1 MNEFE
6 DLIKALDAYIS
17 KADDDLTDKLNE
29 EGYAKAAETVENINA
44 LEDAIAEI
52 LEEELEYYLGELEGV
67 DLENAVNNILPN
79 LLAGD
84 ITDEKLAEVFKDI
97 FDKALRSLTD
107 AYIKDIDKD
116 LAFSMF
122 SERTSDWIKSWS
134 EELGKL
140 MKLGSYEELQRILS
154 KGLEDGESVQQVMEN
169 LMDSYGFSRKR
180 ARATA
185 ITEMLTAHS
194 VSSQEAYRQSPA
206 VEKKM
211 WRHTGAHKNKPRQ
224 NHVNMDG
231 KKVDKNE
238 PFELL
243 GADGETYHPDY
254 PRDPILPPS
263 ERVNCHC
270 ISQPIV
276 SESILGLSLDERRK
290 LQQQAIEED
299 NALWEAELDAK
310 NRAKAGIE

>member
-6 DLIKALDAYIS
+6 TLIKALDTYIS
-17 KADDDLTDKLNE
+17 KADDDLTDRLNE
-29 EGYAKAAETVENINA
+29 EGYLNASETVENINS

-52 LEEELEYYLGELEGV
+52 LEQELEYFLGEIEGV
-67 DLENAVNNILPN
+67 DLETAINNIMPN
-79 LLAGD
+79 LLEGD
-84 ITDEKLAEVFKDI
+84 LTDEKLAEVFKDI
-97 FDKALRSLTD
+97 FEKALRSLTD
-107 AYIKDIDKD
+107 SYIKQIDKD

-134 EELGKL
+134 EELGRI
-140 MKLGSYEELQRILS
+140 MKLGSHEELERILN
-154 KGLEDGESVQQVMEN
+154 KGLENGDSVQQVMEK

-194 VSSQEAYRQSPA
+194 YSQEEAIRQSPA
-206 VEKKM
+206 VDRKEWK
-211 WRHTGAHKNKPRQ
+211 HTGEHKIKPRPHHQ
-224 NHVNMDG
+224 AMDG
-231 KKVDKNE
+231 TIVKKNE
-238 PFELL
+238 PFVIYAPT
-243 GADGETYHPDY
+243 GTYEAMF
-254 PRDPILPPS
+254 PRDISLPAS

-270 ISQPIV
+270 VHRAIVNDDIFGLPI
-276 SESILGLSLDERRK
+276 EERRK